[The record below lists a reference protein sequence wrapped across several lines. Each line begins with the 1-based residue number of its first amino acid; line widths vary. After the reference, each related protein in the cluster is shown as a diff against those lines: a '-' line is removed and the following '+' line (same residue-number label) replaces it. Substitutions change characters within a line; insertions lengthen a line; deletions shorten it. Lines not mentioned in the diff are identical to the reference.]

1 MRGAERVVMKKA
13 RQGGF
18 LITRIQLLSERIFS
32 KILAKYELSKISPAQ
47 GRILFVLWQKDGI
60 SIQELAR
67 KTSLG
72 KSTLTS
78 MLDRLEQSGFVKRVP
93 SKKDRRTI
101 LINLTEKDRECRD
114 LYTKITKEKTELFY
128 KGFSAKEIDDF
139 EGYLMRILDN
149 LTSIEKK

>member
-1 MRGAERVVMKKA
+1 MKNT

-18 LITRIQLLSERIFS
+18 LIAKIQLLSERIFS
-32 KILAKYELSKISPAQ
+32 KILAKYDLQEISPAQ

-78 MLDRLEQSGFVKRVP
+78 MLDRLEQNGFVKRVP

-101 LINLTEKDRECRD
+101 LIRLTEKDRECQD

-128 KGFSAKEIDDF
+128 KGFSPKEI
-139 EGYLMRILDN
+139 EAVENYLQRILDN
-149 LTSIEKK
+149 LHTSEKELKG

>member
-1 MRGAERVVMKKA
+1 MKKK

-18 LITRIQLLSERIFS
+18 LIAKIQLLSERIFS
-32 KILAKYELSKISPAQ
+32 KILARHNLQEISPAQ

-78 MLDRLEQSGFVKRVP
+78 MLDRLEQNGFVKRVP
-93 SKKDRRTI
+93 SKEDRRAI
-101 LINLTEKDRECRD
+101 LIQLTEKDRECQD

-128 KGFSAKEIDDF
+128 KGFSAKEIDAV
-139 EGYLMRILDN
+139 ESYLQRILDN
-149 LTSIEKK
+149 LQASERELKG

>member
-1 MRGAERVVMKKA
+1 MTKV

-18 LITRIQLLSERIFS
+18 LIAKVQLLSERIFS
-32 KILAKYELSKISPAQ
+32 KILTKYDLSEISPAQ

-78 MLDRLEQSGFVKRVP
+78 MLDRLEQAGFVKRVP
-93 SKKDRRTI
+93 SQEDRRAI
-101 LINLTEKDRECRD
+101 LIKLTEKDKECRD

-128 KGFSAKEIDDF
+128 KGFASKEIDAF
-139 EGYLMRILDN
+139 ENYLQRILGN
-149 LTSIEKK
+149 LNAFENGMKRE